1 MEFNGTSNRVE
12 PGSDHWSGHASGPA
26 MIDPLL
32 NAIFTVVDFVFDLS
46 IAIDRTKR
54 LSHQTTGSDTIVEVP
69 AAPKPLPPAAQR
81 ALAEAE
87 ERERAAQAAS
97 SGTDEAS

>member
-1 MEFNGTSNRVE
+1 
-12 PGSDHWSGHASGPA
+12 

-54 LSHQTTGSDTIVEVP
+54 LSRQATGSDKIIDVP
-69 AAPKPLPPAAQR
+69 ADPKPLPPAAQR
-81 ALAEAE
+81 ALAEAA
-87 ERERAAQAAS
+87 ERERARERGAQAAS
-97 SGTDEAS
+97 GTDQAS